1 MEKNKN
7 EMDNDMT
14 YEDIGNVIG
23 AELNTVFM
31 IKRRA
36 LDKAKNLLQKRGYK
50 REDFFGEEK

>member
-1 MEKNKN
+1 MEKNKR
-7 EMDNDMT
+7 ETDNDMT

-36 LDKAKNLLQKRGYK
+36 FDKAKNLLQKRGYK

>member
-7 EMDNDMT
+7 EIDNDMT

>member
-1 MEKNKN
+1 MEKNKR
-7 EMDNDMT
+7 ETDNDMT